1 MITYEFPLNEQVRTL
16 LKLERLFQQVLA
28 LTRHDDALSHQ
39 TALCTLFD
47 LMDIASRNEVRQELQ
62 MELVRIRQRLETGST
77 SENEWLKQIDQA
89 QSALHEL
96 PARLDHMTRDSEW
109 LGAVRQRSNAPGG
122 INSFDLPYYHYWQN
136 KPSQNRRADLVSWI
150 SPALPVHQ
158 AINLILRRLRNL
170 GSPQAIVAQNGFY
183 QQMINGRNG
192 QLLRMALDSNLRA
205 IPEVS
210 ASRHAINIRFVDAT
224 AAGHAQFDE
233 QVEFQLCFCEA

>member
-62 MELVRIRQRLETGST
+62 LELARIRQRPETGVG
-77 SENEWLKQIDQA
+77 EEWLKQLDQA
-89 QSALHEL
+89 QNALHEL
-96 PARLDHMTRDSEW
+96 PARLDHMTREYEW
-109 LGAVRQRSNAPGG
+109 LGAVRQRTSVPGG
-122 INSFDLPYYHYWQN
+122 INSFDLPYYHYWQS
-136 KPSQNRRADLVSWI
+136 KPSPARRADLVTWI
-150 SPALPVHQ
+150 SPALPIHQ
-158 AINLILRRLRNL
+158 TLGLILRRLRNL
-170 GSPQAIVAQNGFY
+170 GEPQAVIARNGFF

-192 QLLRMALDSNLRA
+192 QLLRMALDSNDHA

-210 ASRHAINIRFVDAT
+210 ANRHAINIRFVSPDEP
-224 AAGHAQFDE
+224 GHAPFKGD
-233 QVEFQLCFCEA
+233 VEFQLCFCEA